1 MRPRLRVLLAL
12 AVSTLA
18 LPMLAQQGPAGRWNA
33 SIDTPQGPFAF
44 TFDFAVDAAGKLTG
58 SMNNEFIGSIPISE
72 GVAKDNDVAFKLS
85 IAGAPDGSVMTINYT
100 GTVKGDELA
109 LISKFEGTPPGGGPA
124 ETSFTATRA
133 K

>member
-1 MRPRLRVLLAL
+1 MRPRFRVLLAL

-18 LPMLAQQGPAGRWNA
+18 LPILAQQGPAGRWNA

-58 SMNNEFIGSIPISE
+58 SMNNEFMGSIPIKE
-72 GVAKDNDVAFKLS
+72 GVAKGNDVSFRLS
-85 IAGAPDGSVMTINYT
+85 IEGAPDGSVMTINYT
-100 GTVKGDELA
+100 GTVAGDELA
-109 LISKFEGTPPGGGPA
+109 LVSKFEGTPPGGGPA
-124 ETSFTATRA
+124 ETSFKATRA